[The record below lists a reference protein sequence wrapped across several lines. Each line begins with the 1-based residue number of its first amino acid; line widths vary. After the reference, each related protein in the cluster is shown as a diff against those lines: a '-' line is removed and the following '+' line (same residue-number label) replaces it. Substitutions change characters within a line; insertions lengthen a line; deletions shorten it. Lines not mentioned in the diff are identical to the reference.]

1 MNIILAGDTKLWT
14 ILLNTDTMLK
24 FFFRRQQKPVEV
36 DTPINEYTDPY
47 LEQLVEQLLLNN
59 KQKPVTLQDQKLEKE
74 VK

>member
-1 MNIILAGDTKLWT
+1 
-14 ILLNTDTMLK
+14 MLK

-59 KQKPVTLQDQKLEKE
+59 KQKPATLQDQKLEKE

>member
-1 MNIILAGDTKLWT
+1 
-14 ILLNTDTMLK
+14 MLK
-24 FFFRRQQKPVEV
+24 FFFRRQPKPTEL

-59 KQKPVTLQDQKLEKE
+59 KQKPATLQDQKLEKE